1 MNRAEEERVNGNVRV
16 QQLQTKL
23 LQSEQKIE
31 ALEQVIHSFLFD
43 QQFRSF
49 FPKEFLGYKN
59 YTTSLLNKEKHLNE
73 RLQLLL
79 NGRTN

>member
-49 FPKEFLGYKN
+49 FSKGISWIQKLYN
-59 YTTSLLNKEKHLNE
+59 IIT
-73 RLQLLL
+73 
-79 NGRTN
+79 

>member
-1 MNRAEEERVNGNVRV
+1 MNRAEEERVNGDVRV

-49 FPKEFLGYKN
+49 FSKGISWIQKLYN
-59 YTTSLLNKEKHLNE
+59 IIT
-73 RLQLLL
+73 
-79 NGRTN
+79 